1 MITAND
7 RELLE
12 IVIDISQ
19 VIWKNDIEST
29 PKLIERINS
38 IELEPNQLS
47 MITDAVGV
55 ESALDIKVIG
65 ERDAYLELVEG
76 LNCVTNKAY
85 LKKVRRLTRAL
96 EMRDLEMLRAI
107 IDEAKAAENF
117 LDPVE
122 NDAIYLTFLI
132 RACLI
137 TRDYDSMEVIRN
149 RLGENDG
156 VR

>member
-19 VIWKNDIEST
+19 IIWKNDVEAT
-29 PKLIERINS
+29 PKLIERVNS

-65 ERDAYLELVEG
+65 DRDAYLELVDG

-85 LKKVRRLTRAL
+85 LRKVRHLSRAL
-96 EMRDLEMLRAI
+96 EMRDLEQLRVIVDNAKTA
-107 IDEAKAAENF
+107 EAL

-137 TRDYDSMEVIRN
+137 LRDYDSMEVIRN
-149 RLGENDG
+149 RLGESDG